1 LHGNLESLVGL
12 FAVRFC
18 ASSRPMPAHAR
29 PAQVDALQN
38 GDHRRDLLAQGI
50 AEYVDR
56 ELSSQ

>member
-1 LHGNLESLVGL
+1 
-12 FAVRFC
+12 
-18 ASSRPMPAHAR
+18 MPAHAR